1 MAELSVGGL
10 ETLQAG
16 CVEEAAG
23 LAAAAFVNSPA
34 YAYIF
39 EALDESAR
47 LKALTWLFEVNIRLR
62 LDSGAAR
69 CAYAQQAGGRAEM
82 VCFFMMLP
90 PNSEEIGTWAMVAN
104 GILGFPFRFGFQAF
118 WRLLEV
124 KARHDHL
131 EHTFLEARSS
141 NRPFCRL
148 ERMVVHPSWQ
158 GKGVGSR
165 ILGNAI
171 AEATSKGYGVKLST
185 QEALNVTFYSRLG
198 FAVVGEPEPYFA
210 SLGKAYTNYE
220 MAIEPPEAIP

>member
-16 CVEEAAG
+16 GVEEAAG
-23 LAAAAFVNSPA
+23 LAAAALVHSPA

-69 CAYAQQAGGRAEM
+69 CAYAQRAGGRAEM

-104 GILGFPFRFGFQAF
+104 GILSFPFRFGFQAF

-124 KARHDHL
+124 KARHDRL
-131 EHTFLEARSS
+131 DRTFLEARS
-141 NRPFCRL
+141 NPLGTFCRL
-148 ERMVVHPSWQ
+148 ERMAVHPSWQ

-165 ILGNAI
+165 ILGDAI
-171 AEATSKGYGVKLST
+171 AEAASQGYGVKLST
-185 QEALNVTFYSRLG
+185 QEPRNVTFYSRLG
-198 FAVVGEPEPYFA
+198 FTLVEQQPYLAVFGQA
-210 SLGKAYTNYE
+210 HTNYE
-220 MAIEPPEAIP
+220 MSKEPPEAIS